1 MEAATIVIDSTLFQ
15 RTPVWAQQ
23 QERERAAATVQIH
36 ASLERA
42 RGLTPAALFGD
53 VRPAAY

>member
-1 MEAATIVIDSTLFQ
+1 MEAAAIVIDSTLFQ

-42 RGLTPAALFGD
+42 RGLTPAALFG
-53 VRPAAY
+53 